1 MADDAEKAARREK
14 HKKRMNKILFK
25 CWNLPDAEPFQDS
38 SHPSCHEVRDLASV
52 GQNLD
57 KGVYQ
62 HGRSGWELY
71 AKDMGIVYNW
81 HIIRRGKYS
90 SRAKAHLDK
99 VVGFFSKVDPILGEL
114 VSKSKPSDDSS
125 DGGVKKQSSSSKK
138 RKTFERDNTDSSP
151 RKKNHLNSIEGLTI
165 SQREKRAMEL
175 LATHLEE
182 CGGERSQSN
191 NFRCKVIQRPGGRY
205 DSVFFS
211 VENKRFK
218 SMVDVARFLN
228 LADDRPGSGGGSRTN
243 SRGSSRGQKDSE
255 KRKLKRELDKL
266 LKLHTKA
273 IKALDDHSN
282 ENPVKQ
288 LPLNDVSMMD
298 DGSNAAKA
306 HREGKIVP
314 SSDIEAFP
322 GIPSHCIPDL
332 FLVWDFLCTFCRALS
347 LEPIELDDFAA
358 ALSFRPVNVP
368 QASSHGD
375 SASNIPVYLSESHI
389 ALLRLLLQDPT
400 SENWWWSILET
411 PEMIEE
417 EGEEYLNAIDK
428 KRKTAAAVVKIDM
441 EALLAAEEDMDI
453 TTRWLLALEDV
464 RTRKPD
470 NTGPMKSAVR
480 NAIAVTTNQYVKSYL
495 KKAMRK
501 WNRKSAGLVK
511 RAVVWLVD
519 RIREARPDVWGRSV
533 SAQEIA
539 EQKKIVATEAAIEM
553 DRIVEDAD
561 EVNDADLNLEVESDE
576 ESDFDED
583 EGSDNEDE
591 YADQVDN
598 QGSPS
603 KQACTMTTKDND
615 GITPVTTFVP
625 AKPVPSIVDLL
636 LPPGKPTLPSDLV
649 HALTWPPVIGA
660 TSCRVLHWYKR
671 RRNEVDDSIREF
683 RELKPMSIAE
693 RRARES
699 IASFRVLS
707 ECANP
712 VDSNTDHV
720 ESAITHLCDGKDYL
734 ELTAVQR
741 LCILRILIE
750 AAYDTYHVQQS
761 IEDNFKARMNA
772 IKALD
777 AEERRA
783 KKEAREELAA
793 IEAAARERLAREA
806 KETFVQKKR
815 QEIIQNNEETGDYST
830 EFLENL
836 QDDDVI
842 DFDEDTKAE
851 YEALPTADSFNKSEV
866 NTVVAKIQEETA
878 FGTSIL
884 VVLTLREIEQREEK
898 HLKSLQDKLESF
910 GDLESLYQT
919 HSADRETSAMVDKL
933 LKEIATC
940 IDLKQSL
947 PQLRSDAIDAL
958 NDAIDDGTVKALR
971 TAIKTAK
978 VAKLSGDDVETGGI
992 WSLDL
997 LRDAALEL
1005 KNAESR
1011 KRVTEAQK
1019 DLVAKRNKC
1028 FIRTDPLG
1036 RDRYQTCFIH
1046 FDYDKSS
1053 RVWAER
1059 DYILRNGT
1067 PDKNEGAAVLFK
1079 TPESVSMG
1087 ARDRDE
1093 DFVSLEDRD
1102 KPYGNS
1108 FLSFSRQEYHHT
1120 SELGTLAMHHW
1131 SCYTTDRSIRVL
1143 IKNLNS
1149 TNEKENALKEVLKE
1163 TLEAMALA
1171 SVSSDA
1177 PQNGVLLNGGSAEG
1191 VGQDKKS
1198 LPQEETKFRTSGD
1211 SDVFS
1216 GLKGNLSEDDAAL
1229 MKGVTSAI
1237 GRRIRLRR
1245 IPNPERAPDVAQ
1257 YIMGTI
1263 TGWKTGILS
1272 NEEAVNKEEIDDD
1285 VSHRSPTP
1293 VPIWRMAL
1301 DDGGELHITDNEI
1314 VEGLVRASKW
1324 TNQHPGYIERD
1335 APFLSYR
1342 NNLGRFCG
1350 RQVDAPSSLTPLAFA
1365 RQMLKKEQDLY
1376 MHLKSRTLENNWGG
1390 KCGSRNAWV
1399 ASLKEYGHT
1408 FEAVRDGLLTLENAF
1423 FDLTG
1428 GFGTNGSSSHD
1439 VEAGEQTTESKLSGK
1454 DLLYDEVSRFDIE
1467 LESLGNNVKGLW
1479 NNPDTRA
1486 IFREIIS
1493 VCETVSILALGLDL
1507 ICRNSQGYISRTK
1520 SSVVHQPA
1528 SEQAPSAV
1536 VGRRRAAMRPGA
1548 YSNFF

>member
-38 SHPSCHEVRDLASV
+38 SHPSTHEVRDLTSV

-81 HIIRRGKYS
+81 HISRRGKHS
-90 SRAKAHLDK
+90 TRAKAHLDK

-114 VSKSKPSDDSS
+114 VSKSKPSEDSS
-125 DGGVKKQSSSSKK
+125 DGGGKNQTSSGKK
-138 RKTFERDNTDSSP
+138 RKNSEKDNTNSSP
-151 RKKNHLNSIEGLTI
+151 RKKNNVSSTERLTL
-165 SQREKRAMEL
+165 SQREKRSMEM
-175 LATHLEE
+175 LATYLEE

-191 NFRCKVIQRPGGRY
+191 NFRCMVVQRPGGRY
-205 DSVFFS
+205 ESIFFS

-218 SMVDVARFLN
+218 SMADVARFLN
-228 LADDRPGSGGGSRTN
+228 LVDDRPGSGGGSRNN
-243 SRGSSRGQKDSE
+243 SKSSNRGQKDSE

-266 LKLHTKA
+266 MKLHTKA
-273 IKALDDHSN
+273 VKVLDDHCN

-288 LPLNDVSMMD
+288 LPMNDVSMMD

-306 HREGKIVP
+306 HREGRIVP

-322 GIPSHCIPDL
+322 GIPAHCIPDL

-400 SENWWWSILET
+400 SDNWWWSILET
-411 PEMIEE
+411 PEMVEE
-417 EGEEYLNAIDK
+417 EGEEYLNATDK
-428 KRKTAAAVVKIDM
+428 KRKSAAAVVKIDM
-441 EALLAAEEDMDI
+441 EALLAAEEDTV
-453 TTRWLLALEDV
+453 TTARWLLALEDV

-470 NTGPMKSAVR
+470 NTGPIKSAVR
-480 NAIAVTTNQYVKSYL
+480 NAIAATTNQYVKSYL

-501 WNRKSAGLVK
+501 WNKKSAGLVK

-519 RIREARPDVWGRSV
+519 RVREARPDVWGRSV
-533 SAQEIA
+533 DVQEIA

-591 YADQVDN
+591 YADQADN

-603 KQACTMTTKDND
+603 KQLCSMTTKEND
-615 GITPVTTFVP
+615 DITPVTTFVP
-625 AKPVPSIVDLL
+625 AKPVPSLVDLL

-683 RELKPMSIAE
+683 RELKPMSVAE

-699 IASFRVLS
+699 IATFRILS

-712 VDSNTDHV
+712 
-720 ESAITHLCDGKDYL
+720 
-734 ELTAVQR
+734 R
-741 LCILRILIE
+741 LCIFRILIE

-793 IEAAARERLAREA
+793 IEAAARERLSREA
-806 KETFVQKKR
+806 QETFVEKKR
-815 QEIIQNNEETGDYST
+815 KEIIQNNEETGDYSA
-830 EFLENL
+830 EFLEDL
-836 QDDDVI
+836 QDADI
-842 DFDEDTKAE
+842 INFDEDTKAE
-851 YEALPTADSFNKSEV
+851 YEALPTPDSFNKSEV
-866 NTVVAKIQEETA
+866 NTIVAKIQEETA

-884 VVLTLREIEQREEK
+884 VVLSLKEIEQREEK
-898 HLKSLQDKLESF
+898 HLTSLQEKLESF

-919 HSADRETSAMVDKL
+919 HSADRETSAMVDKIR
-933 LKEIATC
+933 KEIATC

-947 PQLRSDAIDAL
+947 PQLRSNAIDAL

-971 TAIKTAK
+971 TAIKAAK
-978 VAKLSGDDVETGGI
+978 VAKLTGDDVETGGI

-1036 RDRYQTCFIH
+1036 SDRYQTCFVH

-1059 DYILRNGT
+1059 DFIICKDSL
-1067 PDKNEGAAVLFK
+1067 DSKEDSAVLFK
-1079 TPESVSMG
+1079 TPNLVSMG

-1093 DFVSLEDRD
+1093 DFLSLEDRD
-1102 KPYGNS
+1102 KPYGSS

-1120 SELGTLAMHHW
+1120 SEIATLAMHHW

-1149 TNEKENALKEVLKE
+1149 KNDKEKALKEVLKG

-1171 SVSSDA
+1171 SASSDA
-1177 PQNGVLLNGGSAEG
+1177 PPNGALLNGGSAEG
-1191 VGQDKKS
+1191 TEQDKRS
-1198 LPQEETKFRTSGD
+1198 LPREETEFRSSGD
-1211 SDVFS
+1211 SDVFTA
-1216 GLKGNLSEDDAAL
+1216 LKGNLSEDDAAIL
-1229 MKGVTSAI
+1229 KGVTSAI

-1263 TGWKTGILS
+1263 TGWKTKIVP
-1272 NEEAVNKEEIDDD
+1272 NEEAVNKEDFGNDK
-1285 VSHRSPTP
+1285 SHPPVPTP
-1293 VPIWRMAL
+1293 LWRMAL
-1301 DDGGELHITDNEI
+1301 DDGGELHITDNEV
-1314 VEGLVRASKW
+1314 VEGLARATKW
-1324 TNQHPGYIERD
+1324 TNQHPGYIEHD

-1342 NNLGRFCG
+1342 NNFGRFCG

-1376 MHLKSRTLENNWGG
+1376 MPLKNRTLENNWGG

-1428 GFGTNGSSSHD
+1428 GFGTNGSSMHD
-1439 VEAGEQTTESKLSGK
+1439 DEAAEQTTESKLSGK

-1467 LESLGNNVKGLW
+1467 LESLGNDVKGLW

-1493 VCETVSILALGLDL
+1493 MSETVSILALGLDL

-1528 SEQAPSAV
+1528 FEQAPSSV
-1536 VGRRRAAMRPGA
+1536 VGRRRAAMQRPGA
-1548 YSNFF
+1548 YSDFF